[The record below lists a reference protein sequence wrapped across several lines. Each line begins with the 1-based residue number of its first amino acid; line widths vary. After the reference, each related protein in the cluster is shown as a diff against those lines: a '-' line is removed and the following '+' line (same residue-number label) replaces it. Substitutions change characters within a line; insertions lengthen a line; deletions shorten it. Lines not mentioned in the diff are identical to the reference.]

1 MPVVRPKTPV
11 QGDKPMANS
20 LLHTQITIALQMVR
34 QARFDG
40 SYEAIEV
47 AERHLNRLIEKLEKV
62 PAPA

>member
-1 MPVVRPKTPV
+1 
-11 QGDKPMANS
+11 MASNEV
-20 LLHTQITIALQMVR
+20 LHTQITVALHCLR